1 MRLPEHAHKRIE
13 VAIVL
18 IADVAAESSGLF
30 AIEHHQFRDFGR
42 FASLSIA
49 GDCLFRLRDRR
60 VLVPQYV
67 RPEPPLYRLLVW
79 FQDIRTEAE
88 AGVKK
93 RLVFLARGIEI
104 LNQRKQ
110 SHPIKLRE
118 FRLDGRPRQL
128 VLQNRYP
135 CATQ

>member
-1 MRLPEHAHKRIE
+1 MLSRL
-13 VAIVL
+13 L
-18 IADVAAESSGLF
+18 

-42 FASLSIA
+42 FTNCLSIA
-49 GDCLFRLRDRR
+49 GDGPFRLRDRS

-67 RPEPPLYRLLVW
+67 RPEPPLYRLLVR
-79 FQDIRTEAE
+79 FQDIRTESE

-110 SHPIKLRE
+110 SHPI
-118 FRLDGRPRQL
+118 
-128 VLQNRYP
+128 
-135 CATQ
+135 